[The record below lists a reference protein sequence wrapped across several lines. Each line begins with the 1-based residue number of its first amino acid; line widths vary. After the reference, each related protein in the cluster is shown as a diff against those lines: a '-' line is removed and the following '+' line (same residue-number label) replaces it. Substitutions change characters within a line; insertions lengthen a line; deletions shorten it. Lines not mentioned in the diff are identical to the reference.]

1 MTPLPKPV
9 LDYRRVTPPVRL
21 PRYVGLRAP
30 TRRRLNWVFLTIML
44 ANLCLAIFVMVMS
57 MD

>member
-9 LDYRRVTPPVRL
+9 LDYRRVAPPVRL
-21 PRYVGLRAP
+21 PRYLGLRAP
-30 TRRRLNWVFLTIML
+30 TRRPFNRVFLTIML
-44 ANLCLAIFVMVMS
+44 ANVLFAIFVMVMS